1 MDISNSL
8 VPSTLTNSVNLN
20 RRSEVEQQKN
30 RESENTRKSQTTRS
44 VPVSRQAK
52 VANPDLLASK
62 NNEIQQNRVQRLNSL
77 ESAPIKTQQAFN
89 RYQQTIDAGTNSD
102 QGQLVGIDL
111 FV

>member
-8 VPSTLTNSVNLN
+8 VPSNLTNSVNSN
-20 RRSEVEQQKN
+20 RRLEVEQQKN
-30 RESENTRKSQTTRS
+30 RESDNTQKSQS
-44 VPVSRQAK
+44 ASFVPVSRQTSS
-52 VANPDLLASK
+52 ANPDLLANKSR
-62 NNEIQQNRVQRLNSL
+62 EIQQDRVQRVNSL